1 MAKSATK
8 KAPAK
13 TVGST
18 GLHEPK
24 KKIRKRNQ
32 VKKGPHG
39 GTVVVLVNDLAHVGK
54 QGEIV
59 EVKPGYAR
67 NYLLPYGLA
76 VIPSDENLRTLA
88 EYKIK
93 VEKARE
99 AKIADLKVLA
109 EQLTRLPPIT
119 IEANAHEQTDDQG
132 ITHYPLYGSIGAG
145 DISKALKGKNL
156 MVEADMIK
164 LEHPIKEAQTLTQVP
179 LSLGYGIEASVQ
191 LLIVAL
197 QPGKKSPFCAFTP
210 PSKTRADA
218 STIFRRESPFKQQV
232 LPLFHSVAFVDSQNL
247 DGNDPGEGFADEN
260 GLFPI
265 KVAMPIL
272 FSRIEQRIDSTSMNS
287 RQIRSFERIALSA

>member
-1 MAKSATK
+1 MAKTATK

-13 TVGST
+13 TEGPT
-18 GLHEPK
+18 ALKQPK
-24 KKIRKRNQ
+24 KKIRRRNQ
-32 VKKGPHG
+32 VKKGAHG

-76 VIPSDENLRTLA
+76 VIPTDENLRTLD

-109 EQLTRLPPIT
+109 EQLTRLPAIT
-119 IEANAHEQTDDQG
+119 IEANAHESQVERDGQ
-132 ITHYPLYGSIGAG
+132 IETHLMLYGSIGPA

-164 LEHPIKEAQTLTQVP
+164 LEHPIREANTLTPVP
-179 LSLGYGIEASVQ
+179 LNLGYGLEASIQV
-191 LLIVAL
+191 LVVAM
-197 QPGKKSPFCAFTP
+197 QPGKK
-210 PSKTRADA
+210 
-218 STIFRRESPFKQQV
+218 
-232 LPLFHSVAFVDSQNL
+232 
-247 DGNDPGEGFADEN
+247 
-260 GLFPI
+260 
-265 KVAMPIL
+265 
-272 FSRIEQRIDSTSMNS
+272 
-287 RQIRSFERIALSA
+287 